1 MREVRAAPNR
11 EMAQIGGSHCGG
23 MATAAFRNAPGTTAI
38 LVSEVGGPS
47 QGRTG
52 EKVVCLSTG
61 VKERGE
67 EGNKTAASG
76 FRTRSGSR
84 QRGKEGGRGVR
95 GWEPHGGRERERKRR
110 PGHGGGWLSRPA
122 SNPDR
127 RVEALSCDSGGWRHV
142 SMVLTGGRVGGDFG

>member
-1 MREVRAAPNR
+1 MREVRVAPNR

-61 VKERGE
+61 AKERGE

-84 QRGKEGGRGVR
+84 QRGKEGGRGS
-95 GWEPHGGRERERKRR
+95 
-110 PGHGGGWLSRPA
+110 GGGHRMEGENGKERGGPGTAGDGSV
-122 SNPDR
+122 DR
-127 RVEALSCDSGGWRHV
+127 RRTPTGGWKRCRATV
-142 SMVLTGGRVGGDFG
+142 EGGGT